1 MIIPGIIKQIA
12 ADGMNLRYK
21 KNNVGEGTHKTIY
34 VIQLRCFYIY
44 KSIYCFVF
52 Y

>member
-1 MIIPGIIKQIA
+1 MIVSGIIKQIA

-21 KNNVGEGTHKTIY
+21 KNNVGEGTHKTICVFNY
-34 VIQLRCFYIY
+34 VVFIYI
-44 KSIYCFVF
+44 KAFYCFVF